1 MSNPFLHALEFLI
14 DTLFTLYIATF
25 LLRFLLQWVRADFYN
40 PVCQSIIKIT
50 NPVLLPMRRIIPG
63 WKGVDWA
70 SLVIVLVFCFVNQ
83 YILIA
88 LRMFMLP
95 DPAGTFLFAIADAVG
110 LCLNIY
116 IFSTLIWVVTSWLT
130 PHAIN
135 PVLQAIYPLI
145 APWLQQIQ
153 RFMPRF
159 AGLDLSPVALMV
171 SLSLINILLVIPLK
185 EIAIRLIAKS

>member
-1 MSNPFLHALEFLI
+1 MDNPLLHALEFLI
-14 DTLFTLYIATF
+14 DTLFTLYITTF

-50 NPVLLPMRRIIPG
+50 NPVLLPVRRVIPG
-63 WKGVDWA
+63 WAGIDWA
-70 SLVIVLVFCFVNQ
+70 SLLIVFFFCFVNQ
-83 YILIA
+83 YLLIS
-88 LRMFMLP
+88 LRMLMFPNPLGIMV
-95 DPAGTFLFAIADAVG
+95 FALADAVG

-145 APWLQQIQ
+145 APWLQRIQ
-153 RFMPRF
+153 RFIPRF
-159 AGLDLSPVALMV
+159 AGLDLSPVALMIG
-171 SLSLINILLVIPLK
+171 LSLVNILLVIPLK
-185 EIAIRLIAKS
+185 ELAIRWIAG

>member
-1 MSNPFLHALEFLI
+1 MGNPVLHALEFLI
-14 DTLFTLYIATF
+14 DTLFTLYITTF

-50 NPVLLPMRRIIPG
+50 NPVLLPVRRIVPG
-63 WKGVDWA
+63 WRGVDWA
-70 SLVIVLVFCFVNQ
+70 SLVIVLVFCFINQ
-83 YILIA
+83 YLLIA
-88 LRMFMLP
+88 LRLLTLP
-95 DPAGTFLFAIADAVG
+95 NPMGILLFALADAVG

-145 APWLQQIQ
+145 APWLERIQ
-153 RFMPRF
+153 RFVPRF
-159 AGLDLSPVALMV
+159 AGLDLSPIALMIV
-171 SLSLINILLVIPLK
+171 LSLLNILIVMPLK
-185 EIAIRLIAKS
+185 GVAISWISG

>member
-1 MSNPFLHALEFLI
+1 MGNPILHAIEFLV
-14 DTLFTLYIATF
+14 DTLFTLYITTF

-50 NPVLLPMRRIIPG
+50 NPILLPVRRIVPG
-63 WKGVDWA
+63 WNGIDWA
-70 SLVIVLVFCFVNQ
+70 SILIVLVFCFINQ
-83 YILIA
+83 YFLIG
-88 LRMFMLP
+88 LRMMMFPNPLGI
-95 DPAGTFLFAIADAVG
+95 AVFAFADALG

-145 APWLQQIQ
+145 APLLQRIQ
-153 RFMPRF
+153 RYMPRV
-159 AGLDLSPVALMV
+159 AGLDLSPIALMIG
-171 SLSLINILLVIPLK
+171 LSLLNILCVMPLK
-185 EIAIRLIAKS
+185 AFAIDLMVF